1 MIFLTCVTSKWEY
14 EDEEAADY
22 EWEYGSEEEEEEDED
37 GSSKKAKNEGS
48 ESIPLDEQDL
58 PDPFSAKPL
67 ESTTQRDVNF
77 LGKFCFLLSKTQK
90 K

>member
-1 MIFLTCVTSKWEY
+1 MTSKWEY

-77 LGKFCFLLSKTQK
+77 LSKFYFFAFKNSE
-90 K
+90 